1 MGSLTQGLTTHP
13 AILLLSIGGGGKNGI
28 FISTMAKP
36 LRGNSGGVDPE
47 GLVSYVIRSSPPIWS
62 GGDVELLIAEEKW
75 LCNPLISTWLHCEGN
90 NNTTIDTVRIYLRQ
104 GRQITV
110 LRAIL

>member
-1 MGSLTQGLTTHP
+1 MGLLTQGLTTHP
-13 AILLLSIGGGGKNGI
+13 AILLLSNGGGGKCGL

-47 GLVSYVIRSSPPIWS
+47 GLVSHVIRSSPPIWS

-75 LCNPLISTWLHCEGN
+75 LCNPLILTWLHCEGGEQM
-90 NNTTIDTVRIYLRQ
+90 TLQKRKF
-104 GRQITV
+104 
-110 LRAIL
+110 